1 MWVFLLNLGE
11 RKRDLINFQYLV
23 EKKKDESGDKN
34 QKKKLERQEEKLKI
48 NNRELSMVNDWVWL
62 KVFLKIYIKRLKWSQ
77 WWQLVLHL
85 WLF

>member
-34 QKKKLERQEEKLKI
+34 QKKKLERQEEKLKL
-48 NNRELSMVNDWVWL
+48 NNRELSMVIDWFWL
-62 KVFLKIYIKRLKWSQ
+62 KIFLKI
-77 WWQLVLHL
+77 
-85 WLF
+85 